1 MRYAAE
7 WKGISSKMQDQRSLL
22 AQFLRFSSAT
32 VASLM
37 VFSLYSIV
45 DGLFVAK
52 GVGDY
57 AMAAVNLA
65 VPFTNVMF
73 SIAVTFAVGTST
85 ILSIYLG
92 QGNREHANRLFS
104 QNLVLLVII
113 GLTITALVLVFLEPF
128 ALLLGAEE
136 ETLGYTM
143 SYLRGLAPFA
153 ICFIVSYNLEI
164 LVKTDGRPMLAIL
177 TVCIGCLT
185 NCVLDYVAIFVL
197 NWGAWGA
204 AFATGLSQL
213 LTCVIYITHFLGKHT
228 TFHLVR
234 FRPEGSIYRRLIPIG
249 LADGVTELCN
259 GVMIFLFNHVIL
271 RCIGTDGLVSYTII
285 AYTNTLVVNIMLGVS
300 QGSQPLVSF
309 QYGRKDSE
317 KYRRL
322 LRYGLITV
330 AIMTAVCFA
339 GIFLLAPQ
347 LVHIFLGSEKPLL
360 NASSTGALRRYALSY
375 LLVGFNIDTVI
386 YGYVMTAVVGYTV
399 DMIMAGN
406 QQSSQVLIVTHD
418 YEKMADA
425 IVQNIHRGVTLLDSQ
440 GWYTKERSKVVMV
453 VCRKRETATILKFVK
468 TIDPNAFMSVGS
480 VMGVYGKG
488 FQAISK
494 P

>member
-1 MRYAAE
+1 
-7 WKGISSKMQDQRSLL
+7 MQDQRSLL

-153 ICFIVSYNLEI
+153 TCFIVSYNLEI

-213 LTCVIYITHFLGKHT
+213 LTCVIYITHFFGKHT

-309 QYGRKDSE
+309 QYGRKDPE

-322 LRYGLITV
+322 LDQVPIFQKRQHNHRHNPGHSKRNPDPPENLSFICPV
-330 AIMTAVCFA
+330 QLCCFD
-339 GIFLLAPQ
+339 
-347 LVHIFLGSEKPLL
+347 HI
-360 NASSTGALRRYALSY
+360 RRYLGKETVHDKNRKCGAGSRQ
-375 LLVGFNIDTVI
+375 NQRPQSID
-386 YGYVMTAVVGYTV
+386 
-399 DMIMAGN
+399 
-406 QQSSQVLIVTHD
+406 HPHP
-418 YEKMADA
+418 
-425 IVQNIHRGVTLLDSQ
+425 VQDQI
-440 GWYTKERSKVVMV
+440 
-453 VCRKRETATILKFVK
+453 F
-468 TIDPNAFMSVGS
+468 
-480 VMGVYGKG
+480 
-488 FQAISK
+488 
-494 P
+494 

>member
-52 GVGDY
+52 GVGEY

-153 ICFIVSYNLEI
+153 TCFIVSYNLEI

-259 GVMIFLFNHVIL
+259 GVMIFLFNRTVL
-271 RCIGTDGLVSYTII
+271 KYIGTDGVVTYTVIAYVTTII
-285 AYTNTLVVNIMLGVS
+285 INLMVGIS

-309 QYGRKDSE
+309 QYGRGDRAACRK
-317 KYRRL
+317 L
-322 LRYGLITV
+322 LRYALTTVCIAAPVLFLGLYV
-330 AIMTAVCFA
+330 F
-339 GIFLLAPQ
+339 APQ
-347 LVHIFLGSEKPLL
+347 LVRLYLSHAGEELVAYSVRAFRHYSV
-360 NASSTGALRRYALSY
+360 SY
-375 LLVGFNIDTVI
+375 LFLGFNIVI
-386 YGYVMTAVVGYTV
+386 GGFLTALERPVPAISISVGRGLV
-399 DMIMAGN
+399 L
-406 QQSSQVLIVTHD
+406 QSAVLLTLAAAFGG
-418 YEKMADA
+418 EA
-425 IVQNIHRGVTLLDSQ
+425 I
-440 GWYTKERSKVVMV
+440 WYTPVLSEAMCLVMSLLFLRSYRRQTDM
-453 VCRKRETATILKFVK
+453 
-468 TIDPNAFMSVGS
+468 
-480 VMGVYGKG
+480 
-488 FQAISK
+488 QA
-494 P
+494 

>member
-153 ICFIVSYNLEI
+153 TCFIVSYNLEI

-213 LTCVIYITHFLGKHT
+213 LTCIIYVTHFFGKHT

-259 GVMIFLFNHVIL
+259 GVMIFLFNRVIL
-271 RCIGTDGLVSYTII
+271 RCLGDDGLVCYTII
-285 AYTNTLVVNIMLGVS
+285 AYVNTLIINTMLGIS
-300 QGSQPLVSF
+300 QGSQPLVSYH
-309 QYGRKDSE
+309 YGKGDAAGY
-317 KYRRL
+317 KKL
-322 LRYGLITV
+322 LRYSFTAVG
-330 AIMTAVCFA
+330 IMTAVIFAGVMIFAPQIA
-339 GIFLLAPQ
+339 GIFLGAEKPEL
-347 LVHIFLGSEKPLL
+347 LGS
-360 NASSTGALRRYALSY
+360 AAGALRRYGLCY
-375 LLVGFNIDTVI
+375 LLLGGNILMGGFL
-386 YGYVMTAVVGYTV
+386 TAVEQPK
-399 DMIMAGN
+399 A
-406 QQSSQVLIVTHD
+406 
-418 YEKMADA
+418 A
-425 IVQNIHRGVTLLDSQ
+425 ISI
-440 GWYTKERSKVVMV
+440 
-453 VCRKRETATILKFVK
+453 
-468 TIDPNAFMSVGS
+468 SVGR
-480 VMGVYGKG
+480 GLA
-488 FQAISK
+488 FQAGALLLLAVAVGGTGIWFAPVISEALCAVMAVWFLRRFLRK
-494 P
+494 TAA

>member
-1 MRYAAE
+1 MLN
-7 WKGISSKMQDQRSLL
+7 KRSLL
-22 AQFLRFSSAT
+22 SQFLHFSAAT

-104 QNLVLLVII
+104 QNLALLVVI
-113 GLTITALVLVFLEPF
+113 GLTITALVLIFLKPF

-153 ICFIVSYNLEI
+153 TCFIVSYNLEI

-213 LTCVIYITHFLGKHT
+213 LTCIIYITHFFGKHT

-259 GVMIFLFNHVIL
+259 GVMIFLFNRVIL
-271 RCIGTDGLVSYTII
+271 RCLGDDGLVCYTII
-285 AYTNTLVVNIMLGVS
+285 AYVNTLIINTMLGIS

-309 QYGRKDSE
+309 HYGKEDAAG
-317 KYRRL
+317 YRRL
-322 LRYGLITV
+322 LRYGFAAV
-330 AIMTAVCFA
+330 GVMTAVICA
-339 GIFLLAPQ
+339 GVMAFAPQ
-347 LVHIFLGSEKPLL
+347 IAGLFLGSENPGLI
-360 NASSTGALRRYALSY
+360 ADAAGALRRYGLCY
-375 LLVGFNIDTVI
+375 LLLGGNILMGGFL
-386 YGYVMTAVVGYTV
+386 TAVERPTG
-399 DMIMAGN
+399 
-406 QQSSQVLIVTHD
+406 
-418 YEKMADA
+418 A
-425 IVQNIHRGVTLLDSQ
+425 ICI
-440 GWYTKERSKVVMV
+440 
-453 VCRKRETATILKFVK
+453 
-468 TIDPNAFMSVGS
+468 SVGRGL
-480 VMGVYGKG
+480 V
-488 FQAISK
+488 FQAAALAVLAFTVGGSTIWYAPVISEAVCAVMAVWFLRRFLRS
-494 P
+494 

>member
-1 MRYAAE
+1 MRYAAK
-7 WKGISSKMQDQRSLL
+7 WKGISSKMQNQRSLL

-104 QNLVLLVII
+104 QNLVLLAII

-213 LTCVIYITHFLGKHT
+213 LTCVIYITHFFGKHT

-259 GVMIFLFNHVIL
+259 GVMIFLF
-271 RCIGTDGLVSYTII
+271 
-285 AYTNTLVVNIMLGVS
+285 
-300 QGSQPLVSF
+300 
-309 QYGRKDSE
+309 QYGRKDPE

-360 NASSTGALRRYALSY
+360 NAASTGALRRYALSY
-375 LLVGFNIDTVI
+375 LLVGFNILM
-386 YGYVMTAVVGYTV
+386 GGFLTAVERPRSALCISMGRGLVLQAGALLLLAALWGGSS
-399 DMIMAGN
+399 IWFAPLCSELLCIAMA
-406 QQSSQVLIVTHD
+406 LILMRRFRRDTTASGQRH
-418 YEKMADA
+418 Y
-425 IVQNIHRGVTLLDSQ
+425 LL
-440 GWYTKERSKVVMV
+440 
-453 VCRKRETATILKFVK
+453 
-468 TIDPNAFMSVGS
+468 
-480 VMGVYGKG
+480 
-488 FQAISK
+488 
-494 P
+494 